1 MIRLFDFTFSLIG
14 LIILSPLI
22 ILLWIIGIF
31 ENGSPIF
38 LQERIGY
45 NQKLFRLIKFRTM
58 RMNTKTAATHLIDNS
73 MITSYGY
80 FLRSTKLDELPQ
92 LINVLLGDMSII
104 GPRPCLSNQ
113 KKLIKE
119 RKTRGVFKVK
129 PGLTGL
135 AQISGINMKTPTLLA
150 KTDLK
155 MINKMNFYYYFYY
168 IFKTVTL
175 ILKKNKKTKIKYSTF

>member
-1 MIRLFDFTFSLIG
+1 MIRLFDFIFSLIG

-38 LQERIGY
+38 LQERVGY
-45 NQKLFRLIKFRTM
+45 NQKLFILIKFRTM
-58 RMNTKTAATHLIDNS
+58 KLNAKIAATHLVDKS
-73 MITSYGY
+73 MITSYGH
-80 FLRSTKLDELPQ
+80 FLRLTKLDELPQ

-113 KKLIKE
+113 KKLIYE
-119 RKTRGVFKVK
+119 RETRGVFNVK

-135 AQISGINMKTPTLLA
+135 AQISGINMETPILLA

-155 MINKMNFYYYFYY
+155 MINQMNFYYYFYY
-168 IFKTVTL
+168 IFKTITL
-175 ILKKNKKTKIKYSTF
+175 ILKKNKKI

>member
-1 MIRLFDFTFSLIG
+1 MIRLFDLIFALIG

-38 LQERIGY
+38 LQERVGY
-45 NQKLFRLIKFRTM
+45 DQKLFILIKFRTM
-58 RMNTKTAATHLIDNS
+58 RMNAKTAATHLIDNS
-73 MITSYGY
+73 MITSYGH
-80 FLRSTKLDELPQ
+80 FLRLTKLDELPQ

-113 KKLIKE
+113 KKLINE
-119 RKTRGVFKVK
+119 RKIRGVFKVK
-129 PGLTGL
+129 PGMTGL
-135 AQISGINMKTPTLLA
+135 AQILGINMETPTLLA

-155 MINKMNFYYYFYY
+155 MINQMNFYYYFYY
-168 IFKTVTL
+168 IFKTIIL
-175 ILKKNKKTKIKYSTF
+175 ILKKNKKI